1 MTNEKTFDVIIIGGS
16 YSGLSAAMSLGRAL
30 RKVIIIDSGKPC
42 NIQTPHSHNFITQ
55 DGKTPKEISSL
66 AKQQVESYKTVTFY
80 NGHAISGTKTPS
92 GFEVKTQSG
101 DTFTGKKI
109 IFATGIKDV
118 LPEIKGA
125 AECWGIS
132 MIHCPY
138 CHGYEYRNEKT
149 GILANGESAY
159 ELSKLISNWTKD
171 LTVFTNGKS
180 TLTKDQTE
188 LISRRNIEI
197 NENEIYSF
205 VHTNGQIENIQFKDT
220 STISVKA
227 IYTRPSFVQHSGI
240 PEALGCELT
249 EQGFIKVD
257 MLQKTSV
264 PGVFASGDNA
274 TFMRSVASAVF
285 TGSMAGAALNREL
298 IDEEFKSIRVE
309 AEEEKVLH

>member
-16 YSGLSAAMSLGRAL
+16 YAGLSAGMALGRAL

-42 NIQTPHSHNFITQ
+42 NVQTPHSHNFITQ

-66 AKQQVESYKTVTFY
+66 AKQQVEAYKTVTFY
-80 NGHAISGTKTPS
+80 DGLAISSTKTTN

-109 IFATGIKDV
+109 ILATGIKDI

-149 GILANGESAY
+149 GILANGESAF
-159 ELSKLISNWTKD
+159 ELAKLISNWTKN

-180 TLTKDQTE
+180 TLTKDQSE
-188 LISRRNIEI
+188 IISRKNVKI
-197 NENEIYSF
+197 NEYEIHSF
-205 VHTNGQIENIQFKDT
+205 AHNNGQIENIQFKDT

-227 IYTRPSFVQHSGI
+227 IYARPSFIQHSGI
-240 PEALGCELT
+240 PKALGCELT
-249 EQGFIKVD
+249 EHGLIKVD

-264 PGVFASGDNA
+264 PGVFAGGDNA
-274 TFMRSVASAVF
+274 TLMRSVASAVF
-285 TGSMAGAALNREL
+285 TGSMAGAAVNREL
-298 IDEEFKSIRVE
+298 IDDEFNSVMVE
-309 AEEEKVLH
+309 PEKEKALI

>member
-16 YSGLSAAMSLGRAL
+16 YAGLSAGMALGRAL

-42 NIQTPHSHNFITQ
+42 NVQTPHSHNFITQ

-66 AKQQVESYKTVTFY
+66 AKQQVGAYKTVTFY
-80 NGHAISGTKTPS
+80 DGLAISSTKTTN

-109 IFATGIKDV
+109 ILATGIKDI

-149 GILANGESAY
+149 GILANGESAF
-159 ELSKLISNWTKD
+159 ELAKLISNWTKN

-180 TLTKDQTE
+180 TLTKDQSE
-188 LISRRNIEI
+188 IISRKNVEI
-197 NENEIYSF
+197 NENEIHSF
-205 VHTNGQIENIQFKDT
+205 GHNDGQIENIQFKDT

-227 IYTRPSFVQHSGI
+227 IYARPSFIQHSGI
-240 PEALGCELT
+240 PKALGCELT
-249 EQGFIKVD
+249 EHGLIKVD

-264 PGVFASGDNA
+264 PGVFAGGDNA
-274 TFMRSVASAVF
+274 TLMRSVASAVF
-285 TGSMAGAALNREL
+285 TGSMAGAAVNREL
-298 IDEEFKSIRVE
+298 IDDEFNSMMVE
-309 AEEEKVLH
+309 PEKEKALI